1 MHTNQPPFF
10 FGPYWD
16 GIPAD
21 GNAAFP
27 MGLSRDVR
35 LVRSG
40 FSVIDD
46 LFVST
51 KSLNPDGSATLGMS
65 GTLKNYAPGDVK
77 ATLKLQISAENF
89 QGESITLPSQTL
101 TLHPGE
107 NAVSLQANVNDAK
120 LWWTWDLG
128 DQNLYKLSAAL
139 VLENNNVSDTR
150 QTVFGIRTIALKSD
164 MSYWLNG
171 RRLFLKGAWYPMSD
185 YYGSKPTRERFE
197 KDLLLFRAA
206 NLNHL
211 VAFTV
216 VEKPDFYDLCDRF
229 GILEIFELPFNQ
241 DGPVDVLSYSNP
253 RREIFIRE
261 SLRQVGQIIVALRNH
276 PSIIEWA
283 AFAEAHAKGGDWGVG
298 KWDFEQY
305 GYGPYSEAIGKLV
318 ADLDPGAVYHPSL
331 CDMGEQHFWMGNAG
345 MGNTDS
351 YNQHFHAHTGFV
363 SEYGSLSLPTLD
375 SLKKE
380 LSPEDMWSDQ
390 NKGLSDWHDLPI
402 NVSAYSYLSSFD
414 YDGVASLLDRVNQ
427 YADRHVRSVQDLVDD
442 SQLYQ
447 AFLMKY
453 ATEAYRRKKY
463 EPINGTRFW
472 DYGEVWPGI
481 RWGIVDYFRV
491 PKMSYYYV

>member
-27 MGLSRDVR
+27 MGLSREVR

-51 KSLNPDGSATLGMS
+51 KSLNPDGSATLRMS

-77 ATLKLQISAENF
+77 ATLKLQISPENF

-107 NAVSLQANVNDAK
+107 NAVYLHANVNDAK

-150 QTVFGIRTIALKSD
+150 QTVFGIRTIGLKSD

-171 RRLFLKGAWYPMSD
+171 KHLFLKGAWYPMSD
-185 YYGSKPTRERFE
+185 YYGSKPTRETFE

-216 VEKPDFYDLCDRF
+216 VEKPDF
-229 GILEIFELPFNQ
+229 
-241 DGPVDVLSYSNP
+241 
-253 RREIFIRE
+253 
-261 SLRQVGQIIVALRNH
+261 
-276 PSIIEWA
+276 
-283 AFAEAHAKGGDWGVG
+283 
-298 KWDFEQY
+298 
-305 GYGPYSEAIGKLV
+305 
-318 ADLDPGAVYHPSL
+318 
-331 CDMGEQHFWMGNAG
+331 
-345 MGNTDS
+345 
-351 YNQHFHAHTGFV
+351 
-363 SEYGSLSLPTLD
+363 
-375 SLKKE
+375 
-380 LSPEDMWSDQ
+380 
-390 NKGLSDWHDLPI
+390 
-402 NVSAYSYLSSFD
+402 
-414 YDGVASLLDRVNQ
+414 
-427 YADRHVRSVQDLVDD
+427 
-442 SQLYQ
+442 
-447 AFLMKY
+447 
-453 ATEAYRRKKY
+453 
-463 EPINGTRFW
+463 
-472 DYGEVWPGI
+472 
-481 RWGIVDYFRV
+481 
-491 PKMSYYYV
+491 